1 MSSSSL
7 TKYPGCKASC
17 RTDQIGTVALFRN
30 LGFLTAS
37 IAKKLAWVLIPFLGI
52 ILFNNSLV
60 FGSGKQSPT
69 QSPYIINSK
78 RYYPIP
84 SADGFSQKGVAS
96 WYGPDF
102 HGRRT
107 SNGET
112 YNMHDMTAAHKTLP
126 MNTMVLVKNL
136 ENGRKTIVRIND
148 RGPFVQG
155 RIIDLSY
162 KAGKSLDIVANG
174 TAKVH
179 IIALAE
185 GAIKQEGAEPTLI
198 YNDLSAGEFYVQIG
212 AFAQKINAIKLQ
224 KRFTDAGH
232 TTVIQKYFGPE
243 AVLYRVQVYAGKSLV
258 YAQRAEKA
266 LLEHGYRGSFIIA
279 R

>member
-1 MSSSSL
+1 MNRRICHISL
-7 TKYPGCKASC
+7 LT
-17 RTDQIGTVALFRN
+17 LFY
-30 LGFLTAS
+30 LLTTT
-37 IAKKLAWVLIPFLGI
+37 
-52 ILFNNSLV
+52 LV
-60 FGSGKQSPT
+60 YGANKQSAT
-69 QSPYIINSK
+69 QAPYIINNK

-84 SADGFSQKGVAS
+84 SADGFAQKGMAS
-96 WYGPDF
+96 WYGPNF
-102 HGRRT
+102 HGRST

-112 YNMHDMTAAHKTLP
+112 YNMHEMTAAHKTLP
-126 MNTMVLVKNL
+126 MSTMVLVKNL
-136 ENGRKTIVRIND
+136 ENNRKVIVRIND

-162 KAGKSLDIVANG
+162 KAGKSLGIVANG
-174 TAKVH
+174 TAKVQ

-185 GAIKQEGAEPTLI
+185 GAIRQEGAAPTLI

-212 AFAQKINAIKLQ
+212 AFAKKINAIKLQ

-232 TTVIQKYFGPE
+232 TTVIQKYFGPDSI
-243 AVLYRVQVYAGKSLV
+243 LFRVQVYAGKSLS

-266 LLEHGYRGSFIIA
+266 LLDHGYVGSFIIA

>member
-1 MSSSSL
+1 MSGYSH
-7 TKYPGCKASC
+7 TTYPGHFSGVF
-17 RTDQIGTVALFRN
+17 TGHVALF
-30 LGFLTAS
+30 
-37 IAKKLAWVLIPFLGI
+37 
-52 ILFNNSLV
+52 ILFILLGSTQA
-60 FGSGKQSPT
+60 FGSGKQPPT
-69 QSPYIINSK
+69 QVPYIINSK

-84 SADGFSQKGVAS
+84 SADGFAQKGIAS

-102 HGRRT
+102 HGRKT

-112 YNMHDMTAAHKTLP
+112 YNMHEMTAAHKTLP

-136 ENGRKTIVRIND
+136 ENGRNTIVRIND

-162 KAGKSLDIVANG
+162 NAGKTLGIVADG

-179 IIALAE
+179 ITALAE
-185 GAIKQEGAEPTLI
+185 GAIKQEGAAPTLI
-198 YNDLSAGEFYVQIG
+198 YNDILSGEFYVQIG
-212 AFAQKINAIKLQ
+212 AFARKINAIKLQ

-243 AVLYRVQVYAGKSLV
+243 SILYRVQVYAGKSLL

-266 LLEHGYRGSFIIA
+266 LLEHGYAGSFIIA

>member
-1 MSSSSL
+1 MVLLILCYLL
-7 TKYPGCKASC
+7 TGG
-17 RTDQIGTVALFRN
+17 Q
-30 LGFLTAS
+30 
-37 IAKKLAWVLIPFLGI
+37 VL
-52 ILFNNSLV
+52 
-60 FGSGKQSPT
+60 GSGKPQAT
-69 QSPYIINSK
+69 QAPYIINSK

-84 SADGFSQKGVAS
+84 SADGFAQKGVAS

-112 YNMHDMTAAHKTLP
+112 YNMHEMTAAHKTLP
-126 MNTMVLVKNL
+126 MDTMVLVKNL
-136 ENGRKTIVRIND
+136 DNGKKTIVRIND

-162 KAGKSLDIVANG
+162 SAGKTLGIVADG
-174 TAKVH
+174 TAKVQ

-185 GAIKQEGAEPTLI
+185 GAIGQEGAAPTLI

-232 TTVIQKYFGPE
+232 TTVIQKYFGPDSI
-243 AVLYRVQVYAGKSLV
+243 LYRVQVYVGKSLL

-266 LLEHGYRGSFIIA
+266 LLEHGYAGSFIIA

>member
-1 MSSSSL
+1 MSGFSYTMCRRLFSS
-7 TKYPGCKASC
+7 Y
-17 RTDQIGTVALFRN
+17 RIGHLAL
-30 LGFLTAS
+30 LPLC
-37 IAKKLAWVLIPFLGI
+37 ILLISGQAL
-52 ILFNNSLV
+52 
-60 FGSGKQSPT
+60 GSGKRPPT

-84 SADGFSQKGVAS
+84 SADGFDQKGIAS

-102 HGRRT
+102 HGRST

-112 YNMHDMTAAHKTLP
+112 YNMHEMTAAHKTLP
-126 MNTMVLVKNL
+126 MDTMVLVKNL

-162 KAGKSLDIVANG
+162 KAGKTLGIVADG
-174 TAKVH
+174 TAQVH

-185 GAIKQEGAEPTLI
+185 GAIKQEGAAPTLI
-198 YNDLSAGEFYVQIG
+198 YDDLSAGEFYVQIG

-232 TTVIQKYFGPE
+232 TTVIQKYFGPDSI
-243 AVLYRVQVYAGKSLV
+243 LYRVQVYAGKNLLH
-258 YAQRAEKA
+258 AQRAEQA
-266 LLEHGYRGSFIIA
+266 LLEHGYAGSFIIA